1 MGRILKSISRSMLP
15 SRRLQLPTTRGG
27 VKEKELAKLISPG
40 ASSSDGRSET
50 IGVFGVGSKRAVVAL
65 AQLVQ
70 ITSRHRKDGTFRLEY
85 DDEWLASPD
94 WHIPYYR
101 VPELAPSTTT
111 IALSNLRFSIKSED
125 LKQVEEA
132 LAITYAKIIA
142 AGRFS
147 ISLNEK
153 NIDAKFYD
161 DWAYPPEAEP
171 RSFEKRVQTAS
182 KESVRFKVTGG
193 LTLSGGSIGGDY
205 GVFFYGNNRMI
216 CRAVRSAEVGFITGL
231 AGVPHPRMSLAR
243 VIVEFRGP
251 SGQLP

>member
-1 MGRILKSISRSMLP
+1 
-15 SRRLQLPTTRGG
+15 